1 MALLVFRPS
10 PSRLLVIALAAL
22 AVSACAA
29 MRPAPAST
37 ASGDYFNAP
46 VFRGDTLAS
55 FSSRYGVQPNDII
68 AANRVRQRK
77 SNKHILNGQLRVP
90 AVARARVAPP
100 AIPAAAQAAVQP
112 VVLPAQPAMNAP
124 PVAARRASIQSQALA
139 PLSVNSARNA
149 GTMANGLNTAKTTAP
164 PAIVASLP
172 PAPPAAAPSWF
183 DWMAPATPP
192 AASYDDELH
201 FLWPVEGRV
210 ISAFGDNP
218 NGGRNDG
225 INILVPRGTPVHAA
239 DAGEVSYVGNEL
251 KGYGNLILIRH
262 ENGFVTAY
270 AHADGV
276 QVKRG
281 DHVERGQVIATVG
294 DTGNVSQP
302 QLHFELRHGTQP
314 VDPTP
319 YLVEPTKQA
328 ASR

>member
-1 MALLVFRPS
+1 MAFPVFRPS
-10 PSRLLVIALAAL
+10 PSRLLVITLAAL

-29 MRPAPAST
+29 MRPAPASNV
-37 ASGDYFNAP
+37 ASGEYFLAP

-55 FSSRYGVQPNDII
+55 FSTRYGVQENDII

-77 SNKHILNGQLRVP
+77 SNKHLLNGQLKVP
-90 AVARARVAPP
+90 AIAHARVAP

-112 VVLPAQPAMNAP
+112 AVLPAQPAMNAP
-124 PVAARRASIQSQALA
+124 PVAARRASIESRSLS

-149 GTMANGLNTAKTTAP
+149 GTMANGLDMQKTTSP
-164 PAIVASLP
+164 PAVVASLTP
-172 PAPPAAAPSWF
+172 VPPAAAPGLF
-183 DWMAPATPP
+183 DWMRPGTPP
-192 AASYDDELH
+192 ADSFDDELH

-262 ENGFVTAY
+262 DNGFVSAY
-270 AHADGV
+270 AHTDGV

-281 DHVERGQVIATVG
+281 QRVERGQVIANVS

-328 ASR
+328 AAR